1 MNLTAEQLA
10 ELLAG
15 IARSQSAIIDAVER
29 ANGGWRNSH
38 LLPLLTIAANMRSAD
53 PRLLDLP
60 SRVLL
65 RAQGRGAV
73 DIAAIAADLQRLF
86 SGAGAAPAAPAA
98 ATAAPAAASAPAAA
112 ASAAAPASA
121 LDFSSKP

>member
-1 MNLTAEQLA
+1 MNLSAEHLA

-15 IARSQSAIIDAVER
+15 IARAQSAIIDAVER

-38 LLPLLTIAANMRSAD
+38 LLPLLTIAANMRTAD

-60 SRVLL
+60 ARILL

-73 DIAAIAADLQRLF
+73 DVAAVVADLERLT
-86 SGAGAAPAAPAA
+86 GAQAAPAA
-98 ATAAPAAASAPAAA
+98 AAPAPATATPTAPAVAK
-112 ASAAAPASA
+112 PASE
-121 LDFSSKP
+121 LDVSKPA